1 MRELLVVLCMKG
13 INHGFKG
20 HHIPFSHTVSISN
33 IEEPITLFYKPI
45 YPVGDECYN
54 SVNNNTPTYESNFK
68 IRVNL

>member
-1 MRELLVVLCMKG
+1 MWRFTVT

-54 SVNNNTPTYESNFK
+54 SVNNNTPTYESNFNCLISHDK
-68 IRVNL
+68 T